1 VIQNLL
7 CHGVVVRSEIA
18 KRFGIDFDAE
28 FAPALE
34 ALAPCVEDGLV
45 TIDAREIR
53 ATALGRV
60 FLRNLAMPFD
70 AYLGQTAEKPVFS
83 RTL

>member
-1 VIQNLL
+1 MPSSRRAV
-7 CHGVVVRSEIA
+7 
-18 KRFGIDFDAE
+18 
-28 FAPALE
+28 E